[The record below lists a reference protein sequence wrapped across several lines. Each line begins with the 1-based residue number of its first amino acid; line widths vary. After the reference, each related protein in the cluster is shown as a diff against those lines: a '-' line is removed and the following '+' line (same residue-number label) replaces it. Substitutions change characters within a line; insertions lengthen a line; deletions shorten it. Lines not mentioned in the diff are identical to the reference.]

1 MKKIKEKVVGDPSKI
16 QSKVFETQPSGM
28 AATESEMMSPVTVG
42 EFGKTASTIKGV
54 EKTKP
59 KKLDRGSSVSSLG
72 GMRKTNRPVNSRGST
87 REGRSKKPGSA
98 SSNRGNSEMKR
109 NRTLTPTARR
119 TTKPDKFPKPE
130 PISPEEQAI
139 FDEKRE

>member
-1 MKKIKEKVVGDPSKI
+1 
-16 QSKVFETQPSGM
+16 M
-28 AATESEMMSPVTVG
+28 AATESEMMSPATLG

-54 EKTKP
+54 EKPKQ
-59 KKLDRGSSVSSLG
+59 KKLNRGNSISSLG
-72 GMRKTNRPVNSRGST
+72 GMKRTIRDDRSNKSRGST

-98 SSNRGNSEMKR
+98 AGGSRNTSEIKR
-109 NRTLTPTARR
+109 NRTLTPSARR

-130 PISPEEQAI
+130 PISAEEQAI